1 MNKHLTKYEEKNNS
15 EGNNNCPKNYNS
27 NNILEKIHSKFVLQ
41 NIFSTAGK
49 NLAIKLIKISKSLQK
64 KIGIDINY
72 YKNLFFQKNIS
83 FYLNQLPFKK
93 RLWADKFEYYQ
104 ELSDKEIDFLKN
116 FNFDFLRG
124 GVEIEPDSPTFD
136 IISKTEYF
144 NKHFTIF
151 INTKNEPNF
160 NEEDYKE
167 YFRIVC
173 ENIEE
178 INKSNIQ
185 YSSVKFLYL
194 YPREMENLKS
204 FNINFKQIKQMEILK
219 NKDEDFYGGDCASC
233 GARIIDEIN
242 EKDLKNIGILF
253 DNLFSLDIENSLVSL
268 TLNLFHEPFDYVNP
282 VIINQNLF
290 KGINKLKSLKKLTL
304 VSISF
309 ETLFKLKLVNL
320 EELVLLYCGN
330 ISLEENMLKCLN
342 IGHCK
347 YKEFEMKNS
356 ILSLPM
362 PLLEEIHLE
371 IEYEKSLLEKL
382 CSKNSL
388 KKIDLSLR
396 VLLEKNEILTLGKM
410 ESPKE
415 LILKAQNNFD
425 LYNFQSIF
433 INLTNLT
440 VNGIFPIYNNDNNE
454 KVKLEI
460 IENPNSKINNLK
472 IRMQEKMNIQVFI
485 KSYEDLESI
494 SLDIY
499 EINLNTNFPIFS
511 GECLTIFKSLKSFK
525 LFIHYPFM
533 QKEKESNNNESKINS
548 IINNIITNI
557 NKMPNINEFVF
568 KGKISNEILYKN
580 LINKLLLLKS
590 INKITLDINDSIHY
604 PFHPDSFNP
613 FLDENPNEHH
623 YYEELDFYSIDELKI
638 MFPNINIYKIKE
650 IHINR
655 FDVIKFNLKYR
666 DYNEYDEKYDEFSG
680 FSDVEEKD
688 VEEKEEKIIKKE
700 EIRKP
705 KGRLGSMR
713 DYRGINFIFKETNNK
728 GYTIIIKIIPK
739 KEKIPYL
746 PDIKAL
752 FSELHNCRKKFMRK
766 GKNIIGFFN
775 FKEADETISFL
786 NNFIPNFNN
795 TLYEIKYFNYS

>member
-1 MNKHLTKYEEKNNS
+1 MNEHLTKYEEKNNS
-15 EGNNNCPKNYNS
+15 EENNNCPKNYNS

-72 YKNLFFQKNIS
+72 YKNLFFQKNIF
-83 FYLNQLPFKK
+83 FYLRELPFKK
-93 RLWADKFEYYQ
+93 GLWTDQFEYYQ
-104 ELSDKEIDFLKN
+104 ELSDNEIDFLKN
-116 FNFDFLRG
+116 FNFDFLREYI
-124 GVEIEPDSPTFD
+124 EIEPDSPTFD

-160 NEEDYKE
+160 NETYYKE
-167 YFRIVC
+167 YFPIVC
-173 ENIEE
+173 ENIEKM
-178 INKSNIQ
+178 NKSNIQ

-219 NKDEDFYGGDCASC
+219 NKYDDYYGNDCASC
-233 GARIIDEIN
+233 GARIIDELN
-242 EKDLKNIGILF
+242 ENDLKNIGILF

-268 TLNLFHEPFDYVNP
+268 TLDLFHEPIDYVTPVEMNP
-282 VIINQNLF
+282 DLF

-320 EELVLLYCGN
+320 EELVLLHCGN
-330 ISLEENMLKCLN
+330 IILEENMLKCLS
-342 IGHCK
+342 IGDCK

-371 IEYEKSLLEKL
+371 IKYEKSLLEKL

-388 KKIDLSLR
+388 KKIDLSLGM
-396 VLLEKNEILTLGKM
+396 LLEKNEILNLGKM

-425 LYNFQSIF
+425 LCNFQSIF
-433 INLTNLT
+433 INLTNIT
-440 VNGIFPIYNNDNNE
+440 INGIFPIYNNDNNV
-454 KVKLEI
+454 KVNLEI

-472 IRMQEKMNIQVFI
+472 IIMQEKMNIQVFI

-494 SLDIY
+494 SLVIY

-525 LFIHYPFM
+525 LFICYPFI
-533 QKEKESNNNESKINS
+533 QKEKESSNNESKINL
-548 IINNIITNI
+548 IINNMIMNI
-557 NKMPNINEFVF
+557 NKMPNITEFVF

-590 INKITLDINDSIHY
+590 IIKINLDINDSTDY
-604 PFHPDSFNP
+604 PIYPQSFNS
-613 FLDENPNEHH
+613 FQDENPNEHH
-623 YYEELDFYSIDELKI
+623 YYEELDFYSLDELKI
-638 MFPNINIYKIKE
+638 MFPNINIYKVKE

-655 FDVIKFNLKYR
+655 FDVIKFNLKYSG
-666 DYNEYDEKYDEFSG
+666 YNEYNEKYDEFSG

-688 VEEKEEKIIKKE
+688 VEEKEEKTIKKE

-705 KGRLGSMR
+705 KGRLASMR
-713 DYRGINFIFKETNNK
+713 EYKYTKFILKETNNK

-739 KEKIPYL
+739 TEKIPFL

-752 FSELHNCRKKFMRK
+752 FSELHNCRKKFLRK
-766 GKNIIGFFN
+766 GKTIIGFFN
-775 FKEADETISFL
+775 FKEANETISFL
-786 NNFIPNFNN
+786 NNFILNFNS
-795 TLYEIKYFNYS
+795 TLYEIKYFYN